1 MLEVKMYINF
11 LVLKFQNENYTVWS
25 QRENTTYLKSEQ
37 QFETF
42 HRMAGFALGG
52 QGGYAGGASLSVY
65 VIKLRFTLK
74 QNSKTPPAESQ
85 SFSHH
90 DIYG

>member
-11 LVLKFQNENYTVWS
+11 LVLKFQDENYTVWS

-42 HRMAGFALGG
+42 HGMAGFAPGG
-52 QGGYAGGASLSVY
+52 REDTQEVCH
-65 VIKLRFTLK
+65 
-74 QNSKTPPAESQ
+74 SQ
-85 SFSHH
+85 LM
-90 DIYG
+90 

>member
-11 LVLKFQNENYTVWS
+11 LVLKFQDENYTVWS

-42 HRMAGFALGG
+42 HGMAGFAP
-52 QGGYAGGASLSVY
+52 GAKFKNLSCRVS
-65 VIKLRFTLK
+65 IFFT
-74 QNSKTPPAESQ
+74 P
-85 SFSHH
+85 
-90 DIYG
+90 